1 LDFAIPLQIK
11 AHRMAKTRNKEKW
24 YRKLKS
30 KYRLAVFNDQTFEE
44 RFSFR
49 LNRLNVISVFLSLSI
64 IFIILTFFLIANT
77 SIKEYIPGYPNV
89 EQRKQ
94 LYQLNIIADSLLND
108 LRQKNLYIQ
117 NIKNIIEN
125 RDMSEDSGKLSP
137 RLPGY
142 DTIRLHQSVEDSLLR
157 AEFENQNMYN
167 LYFNEYGQLREASRS
182 SIRSFNFFTPIN
194 GVITSKFNLSEKH
207 YGIDIVASHNEAV
220 KSALDGTVIFT
231 DWTLETGYVIGI
243 QHERNLITFYKHNS
257 VLLKKQ
263 GEHVNAG
270 DPIAIA
276 GESGELLSGPHLH
289 FELWYNGT
297 PLNPEEYIIF
307 D

>member
-1 LDFAIPLQIK
+1 
-11 AHRMAKTRNKEKW
+11 MAKSRNKEKW
-24 YRKLKS
+24 YNKLRS
-30 KYRLAVFNDQTFEE
+30 KYRLAVFNDLTFEE

-49 LNRLNVISVFLSLSI
+49 LTRLNVIAILLSLSI
-64 IFIILTFFLIANT
+64 IFIILTFFIIAKT
-77 SIKEYIPGYPNV
+77 PIKEYIPGYPNI

-94 LYQLNIIADSLLND
+94 LYRLNIIADSLLTD

-117 NIKNIIEN
+117 NIKNIINNKEIIDDTVVTAV
-125 RDMSEDSGKLSP
+125 RKPAYDSI
-137 RLPGY
+137 
-142 DTIRLHQSVEDSLLR
+142 TLHKSIEDSLLR

-167 LYFNEYGQLREASRS
+167 LYFNELGQSSETSRS

-194 GVITSKFNLSEKH
+194 GIITSKFDLSEKH

-220 KSALDGTVIFT
+220 KATLDGTVIFT
-231 DWTLETGYVIGI
+231 DWTLETGYVIAI

-297 PLNPEEYIIF
+297 PVNPEEYIIF

>member
-1 LDFAIPLQIK
+1 
-11 AHRMAKTRNKEKW
+11 MAKSKNRDKW
-24 YRKLKS
+24 YRKLRN

-49 LNRLNVISVFLSLSI
+49 LTRLNVIAIVLSLGI
-64 IFIILTFFLIANT
+64 IFITLTFFLIANT
-77 SIKEYIPGYPNV
+77 AIKEYIPGYPNV

-94 LYQLNIIADSLLND
+94 LYQLNITADSLLDD

-117 NIKNIIEN
+117 NIKNIIDN
-125 RDMSEDSGKLSP
+125 KNIIEDSGIMPAPK
-137 RLPGY
+137 PGY
-142 DTIRLHQSVEDSLLR
+142 DTITLHKSIEDSLLR

-167 LYFNEYGQLREASRS
+167 LYFNEHGQLHESSRS
-182 SIRSFNFFTPIN
+182 SIRSFNFFTPIT
-194 GVITSKFNLSEKH
+194 GVITSKFDLRENH
-207 YGIDIVASHNEAV
+207 FGIDIVASHNEAV
-220 KSALDGTVIFT
+220 KSTLEGTVIFT

-263 GEHVNAG
+263 GEHVKAG

-276 GESGELLSGPHLH
+276 GESGEMQSGPHLH

-297 PLNPEEYIIF
+297 PIDPEEYVIF
-307 D
+307 N

>member
-1 LDFAIPLQIK
+1 MSK
-11 AHRMAKTRNKEKW
+11 SRNKEKW
-24 YRKLKS
+24 YRKLRS

-49 LNRLNVISVFLSLSI
+49 LNRLNVITVVLSLGI
-64 IFIILTFFLIANT
+64 VFIILTFFLIANT
-77 SIKEYIPGYPNV
+77 PIKEYIPGYPNV

-94 LYQLNIIADSLLND
+94 LYRLNIIADSLMND
-108 LRQKNLYIQ
+108 IRQKNLYIQ
-117 NIKNIIEN
+117 DIKNIVEG
-125 RDMSEDSGKLSP
+125 RDIAEDSG
-137 RLPGY
+137 RLGISKPGY
-142 DTIRLHQSVEDSLLR
+142 DTIRLHQSIEDSMLR
-157 AEFENQNMYN
+157 AEFENQNMHN
-167 LYFNEYGQLREASRS
+167 LYFNEYGQLRETSNS

-243 QHERNLITFYKHNS
+243 QHERNIITFYKHNS

-263 GEHVNAG
+263 GEHVKAG